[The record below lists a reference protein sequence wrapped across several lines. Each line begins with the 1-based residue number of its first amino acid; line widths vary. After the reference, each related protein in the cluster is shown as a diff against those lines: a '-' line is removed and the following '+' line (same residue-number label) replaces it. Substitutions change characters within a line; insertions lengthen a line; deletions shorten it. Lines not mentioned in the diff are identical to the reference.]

1 MRTSCSPGTGNFHCG
16 SCLHDEALVRTLR
29 QLGHDV
35 SISALY
41 LPLVLDHRAGID
53 GDDVQMGGIN
63 LYLQT
68 KSALFRHAPAFV
80 ERALNRPALLRKASN
95 RADMTSPKELGRMT
109 EQMLLGEHGKTKHEI
124 DRLIAHLRERDTPD
138 VVLLNNA
145 LLLGLA
151 EPLKAALGCAVAC
164 TLQGEDTFI
173 DGLPDP
179 WKTNAWR
186 LLRETAAYCD
196 AFLPVSA
203 YHGELMRGRMS
214 LPGEKVTVVYN
225 GIETDQYPLQEKP
238 PDPPVVGYLARLC
251 ENKGLG
257 TLVDAFIQLHELSLD
272 HDIAL
277 SIVGA
282 ATPKD
287 MQYVD
292 AQRDKLARQ
301 GLLDL
306 VRIETNVSFDQ
317 KIKALRAMSV
327 LSVPATYGESFG
339 LYVLEANAVGVPAVE
354 PDHAGLAEVIGQT
367 GGGILYEPGDDHATS
382 LANALMSLLA
392 DDEARRQR
400 GRIGRAA
407 VMKRFTATRM
417 AESVASVLE
426 PLCQAA
432 TR

>member
-1 MRTSCSPGTGNFHCG
+1 MKTLLLTPGTGNFHCG

-29 QLGHDV
+29 RLGHDA

-41 LPLVLDHRAGID
+41 LPLVLDHREGID

-63 LYLQT
+63 MYLQS
-68 KSALFRHAPAFV
+68 KSALFRHAPAFI
-80 ERALNRPALLRKASN
+80 ERALDRPALLRKASN

-109 EQMLLGEHGKTKHEI
+109 EQMLLGGQGKTKHEI
-124 DRLIAHLRERDTPD
+124 DRLIKHLRERDTPD

-151 EPLKAALGCAVAC
+151 EPLKEALGCAVAC

-173 DGLPDP
+173 DDLPEP
-179 WKTNAWR
+179 WRSNVWR
-186 LLRETAAYCD
+186 LLGETAAYCD

-203 YHGELMRGRMS
+203 YHGEIMRQRMG
-214 LPGEKVTVVYN
+214 LPADKVAVVYN
-225 GIETDQYPLQEKP
+225 GIETDYYPAQDKT
-238 PDPPVVGYLARLC
+238 PDPPVVGYLARLNRC
-251 ENKGLG
+251 KGLA
-257 TLVDAFIQLHELSLD
+257 TLVDAFIAMHEKRLVEKADLR
-272 HDIAL
+272 L
-277 SIVGA
+277 VGA
-282 ATPKD
+282 ATPGDKRFAD
-287 MQYVD
+287 EQLAKLGRAGLAD
-292 AQRDKLARQ
+292 AVTL
-301 GLLDL
+301 
-306 VRIETNVSFDQ
+306 ETNVSFER
-317 KIKALRAMSV
+317 KIKALRGMSV

-367 GGGILYEPGDDHATS
+367 GGGILCEPDNAEALARS
-382 LANALMSLLA
+382 LAELINDEPRRRALG
-392 DDEARRQR
+392 EQ
-400 GRIGRAA
+400 GRSA
-407 VMKRFTATRM
+407 VLERFTAARM